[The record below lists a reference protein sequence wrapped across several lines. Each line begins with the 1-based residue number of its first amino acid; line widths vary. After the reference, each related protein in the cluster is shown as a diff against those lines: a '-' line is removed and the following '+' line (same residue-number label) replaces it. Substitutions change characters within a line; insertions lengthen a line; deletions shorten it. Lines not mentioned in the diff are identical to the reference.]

1 MAHSPLA
8 AKLFLVLNTKRVAN
22 KVTMFYELL
31 KGGYSWYAGPL
42 HLPLLLSFTL
52 WMDHTDGPHDH
63 YFLSSFSFFT
73 MSENSVRQGGKHK
86 ETDADGSVQ

>member
-42 HLPLLLSFTL
+42 HLPLLLSFI
-52 WMDHTDGPHDH
+52 
-63 YFLSSFSFFT
+63 LSS
-73 MSENSVRQGGKHK
+73 
-86 ETDADGSVQ
+86 